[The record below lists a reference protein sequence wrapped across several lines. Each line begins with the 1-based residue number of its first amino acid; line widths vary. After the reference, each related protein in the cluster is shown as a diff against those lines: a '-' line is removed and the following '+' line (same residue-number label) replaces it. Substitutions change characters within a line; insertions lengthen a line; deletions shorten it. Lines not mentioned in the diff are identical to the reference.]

1 MMGKRSNSFANNV
14 LIFLLAFSMILC
26 QIPVD
31 AFAES
36 GTLVL
41 KMNDAD
47 MTLSAAG
54 DFSVAKKV
62 KYGDSMVLTLEPSSG
77 YSGDAEF
84 LYVAG
89 DSIPDGSTSWEI
101 WTSDKHPTE
110 PGNYYLGY
118 QASVNNETVFKAD
131 STYGFTIEKAQ
142 LAAPA
147 GAAWSGG
154 SKAEWSAVTKSASGT
169 DLDSGAVSGY
179 QVKLSKDGKESKTV
193 TTTETSYDFTD
204 DIKAASGDYTFTVAA
219 VSGAAAHYTDSE
231 SSASSGTTKSV
242 AITVSKDNGIT
253 SVSPES
259 AILISG
265 NTTYNS
271 ETFAAVVKSG
281 RTFGSWSSSDA
292 GLTIADPANEST
304 KVSVP
309 ADYSGEDAVT
319 LSVSTVDKTA
329 PTIKSFT
336 AGTGDKYG
344 YLQGTAGDSGGGIAA
359 YAFSTKADKGDLLES
374 DWTVLGTAEEN
385 ASCEQK
391 VSAAGKYY
399 FYVKD
404 SSGNITGSSDPIQA
418 TEVIYHDY
426 YSDNNKTDKTDYM
439 VGSGALT
446 LADISGARYGYDFG
460 GWYKSSDFSGS
471 DVTEISTQSDSAV
484 NVYAKWTREVVKISA
499 QPQGVETTYDGKN
512 HELSVSVANATGV
525 ISYQWFKDGTKIE
538 GATSANY
545 NVKNV
550 SDSGS
555 YKVRVTVTLDS
566 TDVIKDSDEAVV
578 AIGRKDLT
586 ITAADKTA
594 VFGDPAP
601 DYSFTASGFADS
613 EDTGVLTAGTY
624 DCSYTQG
631 SHAGQYAITPRDFSA
646 ANYQISYV
654 PGTLNVS
661 AKAITGL
668 DISLEKSSCT
678 YTGGGIE
685 PAVIV
690 KDGGTDVDSK
700 NYTVSYTD
708 NVNQGTAKATVTF
721 QNDYTGEKTLE
732 FTIVKAD
739 FSAEASI
746 ADWTYGDTAP
756 DPSITN
762 NPGSGKVTYY
772 YASSE
777 TGEGTTTK
785 PSDAGTYYIYA
796 VIAATGNYNEYT
808 TPRKSFTIKKRSI
821 TFTASTAV
829 WPYDG
834 TSHSSSDYAQ
844 SGDTAG
850 SDGFQRIWVEG
861 TITDA
866 GTTANKVRYT
876 LTSSTNAN
884 NYDINC
890 IDGTLTVTADAL
902 STPDECS
909 WSSSSAGTAAWIGIV
924 RTGLIVS
931 YNVQLYRVG
940 TETAIAEA
948 DTTDDSY
955 DFSKAIKD
963 DCTAQGQTGQYYFKV
978 KAVPYGGV
986 NLANYTS
993 SADSDASLYINTIK
1007 LTTGKTPG
1015 IASLTGVAEGTSYL
1029 IRGET
1034 VDISAALDTGYSF
1047 ADPVWTCSGAISVA
1061 DPSKSATTI
1070 TASSLLTSSA
1080 EATLNAYSSDDLPVI
1095 GSFEAA
1101 YAEDGSVTLSLNA
1114 SDSKAVTA
1122 WAITNSSDTPAD
1134 TEWRSVAGS
1143 QTGITESM
1151 TINAKGTYYAWVK
1164 DGTNVVGGDKY
1175 KIAIYKIDF
1184 DGNGGTGTMS
1194 SLLKIQNKALTLPAN
1209 TYAKEGYIFQT
1220 WKGST
1225 GSYGDGKSYA
1235 ANSDDTLSAQWSNQ
1249 RFNYN
1254 VEYYYMDTDGSYLT
1268 APSETKTFEGSYG
1281 DVISSDSETISQS
1294 KAGMSLDTSR
1304 PDSITLTG
1312 SGKVLKVYYQRN
1324 KYTITYSYTKPGDA
1338 AATSQSVDFYYNQSV
1353 TEVDKP
1359 SVEGY
1364 TFVGWEYDDFGT
1376 KPATMPLRNIKAS
1389 GSFTANEAK
1398 YNINYYEKNLTG
1410 DDYTLVDSATETRS
1424 ARHDDKIT
1432 FANNDANCK
1441 AFEGFSVE
1449 GITVSS
1455 GAAGGSA
1462 PSGMQTSVT
1471 ATISAIAGQTTNINY
1486 YYTRNSYKLTL
1497 NVYKDNRVTNIYSH
1511 PSEVLYGTPINASE
1525 YANYGQSDW
1534 TKNRTDMKDYV
1545 LASYAD
1551 WSTGSAPA
1559 TMPAADITVSRDYE
1573 KNLGS
1578 FLVEVY
1584 YEQGSTG
1591 HYVKQSTL
1599 AYYAAKDSNVTV
1611 GNSSSDTVNFEDFK
1625 NYISDFSQYEYDSG
1639 NANNVTSGTV
1649 ASDGSTTLKVYFKGK
1664 QTSTTVNYYYRSG
1677 TESILMGSVVITG
1690 NVGMNYTYDPALL
1703 FKSVSGTPA
1712 PVEGTYTSGNKTIN
1726 GVSAES
1732 YDFLSNNYVIYA
1744 SGYYYNGEGNWP
1756 GGGYIYTADGL
1767 TTKTATFGYG
1777 ETALGKDYANRMNI
1791 YYTPVPHET
1800 QYYLNVVHTPYS
1812 YLTKAPAGD
1821 KNLPLTVVY
1830 GGTTYKI
1837 RVTNESNIYQAA
1849 WENDTTRNYSGYPG
1863 GTVLN
1868 GKWKVADPK
1877 TLRTG
1882 WNEVNIDGQTYYTN
1896 DNDDG
1901 DYIYLADTSNQ
1912 FYEGHYV
1919 SYNFLDAKSNP
1930 NKLGYSTV
1938 EDYLANYKSSHN
1950 DDADADLA
1958 YIYNGNY
1965 YGFMSDNG
1973 TYTFTYRYKTK
1984 YSLTYYL
1991 SGQYK
1996 TVDYAQGTEVTPE
2009 TDSSIFSAKDGC
2021 TIAWYTDSAFT
2032 TPATKF
2038 TISSDTMLYGRYERN
2053 TVTYH
2058 KYAYYQL
2065 GDPINIG
2072 GISTSYITKDNIGSL
2087 SSDITSESTSE
2098 TISFT
2103 DGVGKVSNKTV
2114 STTKYYYKGSLVMT
2128 DVESPVL
2135 TYTEVSIDPADAKYV
2150 VSGYNYEETNANNVL
2165 NQTIITDGTSLS
2177 IYYARNVHSVV
2188 KTTDAA
2194 KASTAVT
2201 NYYRFGHTVS
2211 VDAPKKSGYQFKN
2224 WTWKI
2229 KDASTGTW
2237 SEWTEAPTL
2246 AADGS
2251 GSFTMPDAALEMT
2264 AVWEPADF
2272 DATVTHYFQNR
2283 DKTYGK
2289 DTLKEFAKYSQSFG
2303 TVSVDGTDTN
2313 ACEFS
2318 NNGKVVGIAVPETLK
2333 TGGDA
2338 SKLSDYDKVTYYE
2351 YNGSESKPSVNSK
2364 DAFAVVLK
2372 QGCTSEKVVRGDAY
2386 RLTGLSAF
2394 TYDYTIFEY
2403 NNNTA
2408 TLSGNDTFT
2417 SAYGMSLAYYY
2428 TRNSYN
2434 INAVSKVSDGGS
2446 ESGATITG
2454 TGSYLY
2460 RNDAALRAVVPDGY
2474 TFKGWYKAEDV
2485 LEGYD
2490 ASDNTKTLDSYK
2502 LKADI
2507 SGVSK
2512 VSEAVSYTV
2521 KVDDTSNYV
2530 AVVDPVVPSA
2540 QDNTITISGG
2550 NSYKYGYAKSDV
2562 TALNANVTTG
2572 TYDFVSSYQ
2581 WYEGDTAIEGAT
2593 TSAYLIPTGKAS
2605 GSYNYKCR
2613 AVVENKYSGRKIEI
2627 TSEPYPVTVGTADIT
2642 CHETD
2647 YNGIYDGQAHG
2658 IEIAVD
2664 KTNAADLGYTIYY
2677 STEKELTA
2685 DNYLTDGKTEAPEFT
2700 DVKLTDGAA
2709 AGRTVYYYIHS
2720 STKDYQDANGSG
2732 TVMISPKTVTL
2743 KAGGT
2748 FTKTYD
2754 GSKSI
2759 TGTELTSLEKGSYYT
2774 FSGLAAA
2781 DAAKGYIISCSAEY
2795 NDKDVKD
2802 ANSITLANIKV
2813 TDAEGN
2819 VNNNYIFSSG
2829 YTLKIPGTVTPKE
2842 LAIKWGSNAFE
2853 YNGTAQIPTVSLAE
2867 GSEPVTGENVT
2878 VKAQGAQTNAGTYIA
2893 NASFAADDSYDVN
2906 NYRISGDS
2914 TCSFTIARKTLTITP
2929 KSSEVTYDGQDHKI
2943 TDFDVAGLAA
2953 GQTCTA
2959 ETDKTDNKDAGMY
2972 TITARNG
2979 KLFSGGKDV
2988 TDNYNIVYG
2997 SADLVINRKT
3007 VTFSGITANN
3017 KVYDGSTA
3025 AELDVS
3031 GLKFEGIADGD
3042 DLSLSGLKGTFDTAN
3057 SGEGKTV
3064 TISGAVLAGTS
3075 AGNYTLADTGNQTTA
3090 AASISK
3096 AELTVTAAAVNTTY
3110 GDDAAF
3116 TSEITGFVNDENK
3129 TTANVSGSV
3138 IYRIKKDSGGAAA
3151 YDKTSTAAGTYD
3163 IVLDLSE
3170 LQAGNYTF
3178 KAGDTAQLNVAQ
3190 REITVAA
3197 ADGVNITKTYDG
3209 TTSAAVPSA
3218 DYAFANVVNSDKI
3231 ALTYTAAYNS
3241 ANVAEANKVIMS
3253 GLSID
3258 NANYKLITSTFDI
3271 RGSVSKAALTVT
3283 ADSKSI
3289 TYGGS
3294 APTYT
3299 ATYSGLVNK
3308 ETSAVISGTPA
3319 FACAYDTASAE
3330 HRGAGKYTITPS
3342 GLDSANYAITYA
3354 DGILTV
3360 NKAKITVTA
3369 DSKSITYGDA
3379 LPVYTG
3385 QYSGFRYAEDTES
3398 VITGTPVYTCAADV
3412 ASAAGTY
3419 DITVNVSGLSAD
3431 NYDFTGAKGTLTI
3444 SLHKINISGITVSDK
3459 TYDGTTNVA
3468 ASQIGTGNVDYDG
3481 ILDADK
3487 ANEGINVTNARYD
3500 SKDAGSRTVNF
3511 TVGLNDYLKAR
3522 YTIGTA
3528 QSSADSNITSKG
3540 LTITADNKTISYG
3553 SAAPTYT
3560 YKTDGFVTGENVSA
3574 LSGGIK
3580 YDCSYKQNDPVNTYD
3595 IIPGGFTSSNY
3606 AITYNKGVLTVEK
3619 THLQTPAVSWSTTSP
3634 GTVIWTK
3641 PAQIGN
3647 VAVSGYKLELYKDD
3661 GTAPVY
3667 TDAALGADAVSKDL
3681 LETIRSSGAGKY
3693 YVTVTA
3699 IASDTDNASKANVA
3713 DSAAGKSGY
3722 KYAAA
3727 VSIDYAADTV
3737 SQKGKSSISIKDSSA
3752 ASYVVVAGEQ
3762 SIPLAATLINET
3774 GYSVSSWTADNA
3786 SLTFSNQTQSG
3797 TSVAASANMSYSLS
3811 STAVNITLTLKATA
3825 ATLSASAS
3833 ANKTS
3838 VDYGYQAADAPVLT
3852 AAASAVSDNVDSDKY
3867 DYTYQWYSKKGP
3879 TGKWTIISGAES
3891 SQYTMPTGFKAAQA
3905 YYMYQC
3911 EITAARKDNGEK
3923 KTGFTNMLALSVN
3936 RIEFKDATVTMGDWE
3951 YGQARKSPST
3961 TIQPDGIVPVITYSS
3976 DGGTTWSGTIPKD
3989 VGNYKVRA
3997 DYAES
4002 VNYKEKIVED
4012 TFAITAAKLAAPA
4025 NLRTVASD
4033 TAPYGK
4039 ASWSAVTGPKE
4050 NSGINSDSSISVKY
4064 EVSLFRDTEKLT
4076 TITTDGTSYD
4086 FTSYYT
4092 QTGTYTFSVKALATC
4107 SNNNVNNC
4115 ADSDTATGGD
4125 FVISKN
4131 MAGGTY
4137 EKTYDGKAITL
4148 TADSTDGAQYQWLCN
4163 NTEISGATD
4172 KTYDA
4177 TYVEQNGTYVC
4188 RITAGGS
4195 IYYSPNHV
4203 VNISPLAVTITASSD
4218 SKTYDGTALTNGTFT
4233 SATLADGDSAACT
4246 MTSASTI
4253 TNVGSVNNTIGS
4265 VTIKDDT
4272 DKTVYTD
4279 GGTNNNY
4286 TVTKAAGTLT
4296 VSAKGIG
4303 DLNAYASDI
4312 TVAAIADQTYT
4323 GSAITPVLVVKY
4335 GNDITLVNGTD
4346 YTLSY
4351 STNVNVGTVTI
4362 TITGKGNYS
4371 GSITK
4376 TFQIVQRK
4384 ITVTS
4389 AAASKTYD
4397 GTPLTTSGTGSLT
4410 VTTGSLGSGDALN
4423 SVNFT
4428 GTQTDTGSSD
4438 NKFDTLTIYKGTEN
4452 VTGNY
4457 DIISA
4462 YGKLTVTKKS
4472 LGGGEVSV
4480 ADIADQTYTGAEIKP
4495 VPTVTYAPSGKTALT
4510 VSADDYDVTYS
4521 GNINKG
4527 TAMITITAKDASTN
4541 FSGSITKTFQIVPRA
4556 ITVTSKNESKTYD
4569 GTPLTTS
4576 GVASLTVTTGSLGS
4590 GDALNSVTF
4599 TGTQTAAGSSD
4610 NTFDI
4615 LTIYKGTENVTDN
4628 YTITPAYGTLTVSAR
4643 SIEESGGYAKD
4654 ITVADIA
4661 DQTYTGAAITPQ
4673 PVVTC
4678 TGLKSAASTTLV
4690 KDTDYTVSYSAN
4702 VNVGTV
4708 TITITG
4714 KGNYSG
4720 SITKTFKIVNA
4731 DMTVTANDYSGTYD
4745 GSAHGISVSAS
4756 APSSTATVY
4765 YGTEK
4770 IDSTNYL
4777 DTAKSSTVN
4786 PTYTNAGTYTV
4797 YYYIT
4802 ADNYNAVKGSKIV
4815 TISRKTIGDGSAT
4828 PAADITAA
4836 ADLGDKEYTGSA
4848 FTPAPTVNYSALP
4861 GTDKALKAGT
4871 DYTVSY
4877 ADNTNTGTATMTITG
4892 QGNYSGSIVKTFQ
4905 IVRKSIGGGT
4915 SEAASGITVNMDL
4928 SDKTYSGSAFTP
4940 AAEVKYG
4947 ETVLKEG
4954 TDYTVSYE
4962 NNTDVGTATVTITG
4976 IGKYSGSIVKTFKIV
4991 KAGMTVTAENYS
5003 GTYDGKAHG
5012 ISVSAN
5018 APASTAVIYYSAS
5031 ELTAENYNKDGST
5044 VNPTYINIGTYK
5056 VYYYITADNYNAE
5069 KGSKTVTISRKA
5081 IGDGSATPLTD
5092 IAATADLSDK
5102 SFTGSAFTPEPTVKF
5117 GDTTL
5122 TSGTDYTVSY
5132 NNNTGVGTAT
5142 MTITGQGNYSG
5153 TIVWTFRIVKA
5164 KMTVSADGYSGIYDG
5179 KTHGISV
5186 SASAPASTAVIYYS
5200 TSELTAANY
5209 STSGS
5214 TTKPV
5219 FTDAG
5224 TYTVYYCAA
5233 ADDYDAVTGSR
5244 TVAIS
5249 RRPIGNGSAAPAAD
5263 ITATADLSD
5272 RAYTGSAFTPAPA
5285 VSCSVL
5291 PGTDKTLKAGTDYM
5305 TTYEHNT
5312 NAGTATMTI
5321 TGQGNYSGTIVMT
5334 FNITAKSIGSG
5345 TAENYI
5351 TVSDIADQTYQP
5363 AGCEPKPVVKCTG
5376 LSGGDRTLVA
5386 GKDYTLSYEQN
5397 KAVGTATVTITGIG
5411 DFSGTITKTFRIIAA
5426 EPDYKVNDYT
5436 GTYDG
5441 SEHSGQVVKPS
5452 DDTVVY
5458 YSTEP
5463 LDENNY
5469 LNASQSVPEFK
5480 NAGDYTIYYYVTR
5493 PNYNAKRG
5501 SFKVKIDKMQPTISA
5516 DPGSFVYD
5524 GKPHRIDATTNGD
5537 GAISYSNND
5546 QIKAGSYDVI
5556 ISTAETDNN
5565 NAAEIT
5571 AKLTITKRGI
5581 TLTADSGSRKYN
5593 GSALTADG
5601 YKISSGSLAGGD
5613 KIASVRI
5620 SGSQVKAGTSDNTI
5634 SNAVIRSSNGEDV
5647 TSCYDI
5653 VYVNG
5658 SLEVIKAAS
5667 ASVHKRGGEG
5677 TADNGITAVSTNN
5690 DSRRTI
5696 SKTKDKTDNSGAEDG
5711 GTNNGTIKKNANNAD
5726 SSSNMALF
5734 NILALV
5740 LLIISALYS
5749 LLRRKNSMLNKILNT
5764 GIAVAGIILT
5774 ILTFHAGT
5782 LVFVN
5787 KISIEFA
5794 ILLAAAVVVT
5804 AAGLHHKNEE

>member
-1 MMGKRSNSFANNV
+1 M
-14 LIFLLAFSMILC
+14 
-26 QIPVD
+26 
-31 AFAES
+31 
-36 GTLVL
+36 
-41 KMNDAD
+41 
-47 MTLSAAG
+47 
-54 DFSVAKKV
+54 
-62 KYGDSMVLTLEPSSG
+62 
-77 YSGDAEF
+77 
-84 LYVAG
+84 
-89 DSIPDGSTSWEI
+89 
-101 WTSDKHPTE
+101 
-110 PGNYYLGY
+110 
-118 QASVNNETVFKAD
+118 
-131 STYGFTIEKAQ
+131 
-142 LAAPA
+142 
-147 GAAWSGG
+147 
-154 SKAEWSAVTKSASGT
+154 
-169 DLDSGAVSGY
+169 
-179 QVKLSKDGKESKTV
+179 
-193 TTTETSYDFTD
+193 
-204 DIKAASGDYTFTVAA
+204 
-219 VSGAAAHYTDSE
+219 
-231 SSASSGTTKSV
+231 
-242 AITVSKDNGIT
+242 
-253 SVSPES
+253 
-259 AILISG
+259 
-265 NTTYNS
+265 
-271 ETFAAVVKSG
+271 
-281 RTFGSWSSSDA
+281 
-292 GLTIADPANEST
+292 
-304 KVSVP
+304 
-309 ADYSGEDAVT
+309 
-319 LSVSTVDKTA
+319 
-329 PTIKSFT
+329 
-336 AGTGDKYG
+336 
-344 YLQGTAGDSGGGIAA
+344 
-359 YAFSTKADKGDLLES
+359 
-374 DWTVLGTAEEN
+374 
-385 ASCEQK
+385 
-391 VSAAGKYY
+391 
-399 FYVKD
+399 
-404 SSGNITGSSDPIQA
+404 
-418 TEVIYHDY
+418 
-426 YSDNNKTDKTDYM
+426 
-439 VGSGALT
+439 
-446 LADISGARYGYDFG
+446 
-460 GWYKSSDFSGS
+460 
-471 DVTEISTQSDSAV
+471 
-484 NVYAKWTREVVKISA
+484 
-499 QPQGVETTYDGKN
+499 
-512 HELSVSVANATGV
+512 
-525 ISYQWFKDGTKIE
+525 
-538 GATSANY
+538 
-545 NVKNV
+545 
-550 SDSGS
+550 
-555 YKVRVTVTLDS
+555 
-566 TDVIKDSDEAVV
+566 
-578 AIGRKDLT
+578 
-586 ITAADKTA
+586 
-594 VFGDPAP
+594 
-601 DYSFTASGFADS
+601 
-613 EDTGVLTAGTY
+613 
-624 DCSYTQG
+624 
-631 SHAGQYAITPRDFSA
+631 
-646 ANYQISYV
+646 
-654 PGTLNVS
+654 
-661 AKAITGL
+661 
-668 DISLEKSSCT
+668 
-678 YTGGGIE
+678 
-685 PAVIV
+685 
-690 KDGGTDVDSK
+690 
-700 NYTVSYTD
+700 
-708 NVNQGTAKATVTF
+708 
-721 QNDYTGEKTLE
+721 
-732 FTIVKAD
+732 
-739 FSAEASI
+739 
-746 ADWTYGDTAP
+746 
-756 DPSITN
+756 
-762 NPGSGKVTYY
+762 
-772 YASSE
+772 
-777 TGEGTTTK
+777 
-785 PSDAGTYYIYA
+785 
-796 VIAATGNYNEYT
+796 
-808 TPRKSFTIKKRSI
+808 
-821 TFTASTAV
+821 
-829 WPYDG
+829 
-834 TSHSSSDYAQ
+834 
-844 SGDTAG
+844 
-850 SDGFQRIWVEG
+850 
-861 TITDA
+861 
-866 GTTANKVRYT
+866 
-876 LTSSTNAN
+876 
-884 NYDINC
+884 
-890 IDGTLTVTADAL
+890 
-902 STPDECS
+902 
-909 WSSSSAGTAAWIGIV
+909 
-924 RTGLIVS
+924 
-931 YNVQLYRVG
+931 
-940 TETAIAEA
+940 
-948 DTTDDSY
+948 
-955 DFSKAIKD
+955 
-963 DCTAQGQTGQYYFKV
+963 
-978 KAVPYGGV
+978 
-986 NLANYTS
+986 
-993 SADSDASLYINTIK
+993 
-1007 LTTGKTPG
+1007 
-1015 IASLTGVAEGTSYL
+1015 
-1029 IRGET
+1029 
-1034 VDISAALDTGYSF
+1034 
-1047 ADPVWTCSGAISVA
+1047 
-1061 DPSKSATTI
+1061 
-1070 TASSLLTSSA
+1070 
-1080 EATLNAYSSDDLPVI
+1080 
-1095 GSFEAA
+1095 
-1101 YAEDGSVTLSLNA
+1101 
-1114 SDSKAVTA
+1114 
-1122 WAITNSSDTPAD
+1122 
-1134 TEWRSVAGS
+1134 
-1143 QTGITESM
+1143 
-1151 TINAKGTYYAWVK
+1151 
-1164 DGTNVVGGDKY
+1164 
-1175 KIAIYKIDF
+1175 
-1184 DGNGGTGTMS
+1184 
-1194 SLLKIQNKALTLPAN
+1194 
-1209 TYAKEGYIFQT
+1209 
-1220 WKGST
+1220 
-1225 GSYGDGKSYA
+1225 
-1235 ANSDDTLSAQWSNQ
+1235 
-1249 RFNYN
+1249 
-1254 VEYYYMDTDGSYLT
+1254 
-1268 APSETKTFEGSYG
+1268 
-1281 DVISSDSETISQS
+1281 
-1294 KAGMSLDTSR
+1294 
-1304 PDSITLTG
+1304 
-1312 SGKVLKVYYQRN
+1312 
-1324 KYTITYSYTKPGDA
+1324 
-1338 AATSQSVDFYYNQSV
+1338 
-1353 TEVDKP
+1353 
-1359 SVEGY
+1359 
-1364 TFVGWEYDDFGT
+1364 
-1376 KPATMPLRNIKAS
+1376 
-1389 GSFTANEAK
+1389 
-1398 YNINYYEKNLTG
+1398 
-1410 DDYTLVDSATETRS
+1410 
-1424 ARHDDKIT
+1424 
-1432 FANNDANCK
+1432 
-1441 AFEGFSVE
+1441 
-1449 GITVSS
+1449 
-1455 GAAGGSA
+1455 
-1462 PSGMQTSVT
+1462 
-1471 ATISAIAGQTTNINY
+1471 
-1486 YYTRNSYKLTL
+1486 
-1497 NVYKDNRVTNIYSH
+1497 
-1511 PSEVLYGTPINASE
+1511 
-1525 YANYGQSDW
+1525 
-1534 TKNRTDMKDYV
+1534 
-1545 LASYAD
+1545 
-1551 WSTGSAPA
+1551 
-1559 TMPAADITVSRDYE
+1559 
-1573 KNLGS
+1573 
-1578 FLVEVY
+1578 
-1584 YEQGSTG
+1584 
-1591 HYVKQSTL
+1591 
-1599 AYYAAKDSNVTV
+1599 
-1611 GNSSSDTVNFEDFK
+1611 
-1625 NYISDFSQYEYDSG
+1625 
-1639 NANNVTSGTV
+1639 
-1649 ASDGSTTLKVYFKGK
+1649 
-1664 QTSTTVNYYYRSG
+1664 
-1677 TESILMGSVVITG
+1677 
-1690 NVGMNYTYDPALL
+1690 
-1703 FKSVSGTPA
+1703 
-1712 PVEGTYTSGNKTIN
+1712 
-1726 GVSAES
+1726 
-1732 YDFLSNNYVIYA
+1732 
-1744 SGYYYNGEGNWP
+1744 
-1756 GGGYIYTADGL
+1756 
-1767 TTKTATFGYG
+1767 
-1777 ETALGKDYANRMNI
+1777 
-1791 YYTPVPHET
+1791 
-1800 QYYLNVVHTPYS
+1800 
-1812 YLTKAPAGD
+1812 
-1821 KNLPLTVVY
+1821 
-1830 GGTTYKI
+1830 
-1837 RVTNESNIYQAA
+1837 
-1849 WENDTTRNYSGYPG
+1849 
-1863 GTVLN
+1863 
-1868 GKWKVADPK
+1868 
-1877 TLRTG
+1877 
-1882 WNEVNIDGQTYYTN
+1882 
-1896 DNDDG
+1896 
-1901 DYIYLADTSNQ
+1901 
-1912 FYEGHYV
+1912 
-1919 SYNFLDAKSNP
+1919 
-1930 NKLGYSTV
+1930 
-1938 EDYLANYKSSHN
+1938 
-1950 DDADADLA
+1950 
-1958 YIYNGNY
+1958 
-1965 YGFMSDNG
+1965 
-1973 TYTFTYRYKTK
+1973 
-1984 YSLTYYL
+1984 
-1991 SGQYK
+1991 
-1996 TVDYAQGTEVTPE
+1996 
-2009 TDSSIFSAKDGC
+2009 
-2021 TIAWYTDSAFT
+2021 
-2032 TPATKF
+2032 
-2038 TISSDTMLYGRYERN
+2038 
-2053 TVTYH
+2053 
-2058 KYAYYQL
+2058 
-2065 GDPINIG
+2065 
-2072 GISTSYITKDNIGSL
+2072 
-2087 SSDITSESTSE
+2087 
-2098 TISFT
+2098 
-2103 DGVGKVSNKTV
+2103 
-2114 STTKYYYKGSLVMT
+2114 
-2128 DVESPVL
+2128 
-2135 TYTEVSIDPADAKYV
+2135 
-2150 VSGYNYEETNANNVL
+2150 
-2165 NQTIITDGTSLS
+2165 
-2177 IYYARNVHSVV
+2177 
-2188 KTTDAA
+2188 
-2194 KASTAVT
+2194 
-2201 NYYRFGHTVS
+2201 
-2211 VDAPKKSGYQFKN
+2211 
-2224 WTWKI
+2224 
-2229 KDASTGTW
+2229 
-2237 SEWTEAPTL
+2237 
-2246 AADGS
+2246 
-2251 GSFTMPDAALEMT
+2251 
-2264 AVWEPADF
+2264 
-2272 DATVTHYFQNR
+2272 
-2283 DKTYGK
+2283 
-2289 DTLKEFAKYSQSFG
+2289 
-2303 TVSVDGTDTN
+2303 
-2313 ACEFS
+2313 
-2318 NNGKVVGIAVPETLK
+2318 
-2333 TGGDA
+2333 
-2338 SKLSDYDKVTYYE
+2338 
-2351 YNGSESKPSVNSK
+2351 
-2364 DAFAVVLK
+2364 
-2372 QGCTSEKVVRGDAY
+2372 
-2386 RLTGLSAF
+2386 
-2394 TYDYTIFEY
+2394 
-2403 NNNTA
+2403 
-2408 TLSGNDTFT
+2408 
-2417 SAYGMSLAYYY
+2417 
-2428 TRNSYN
+2428 
-2434 INAVSKVSDGGS
+2434 
-2446 ESGATITG
+2446 
-2454 TGSYLY
+2454 
-2460 RNDAALRAVVPDGY
+2460 
-2474 TFKGWYKAEDV
+2474 
-2485 LEGYD
+2485 
-2490 ASDNTKTLDSYK
+2490 
-2502 LKADI
+2502 
-2507 SGVSK
+2507 
-2512 VSEAVSYTV
+2512 
-2521 KVDDTSNYV
+2521 
-2530 AVVDPVVPSA
+2530 
-2540 QDNTITISGG
+2540 
-2550 NSYKYGYAKSDV
+2550 
-2562 TALNANVTTG
+2562 
-2572 TYDFVSSYQ
+2572 
-2581 WYEGDTAIEGAT
+2581 
-2593 TSAYLIPTGKAS
+2593 
-2605 GSYNYKCR
+2605 
-2613 AVVENKYSGRKIEI
+2613 
-2627 TSEPYPVTVGTADIT
+2627 
-2642 CHETD
+2642 
-2647 YNGIYDGQAHG
+2647 
-2658 IEIAVD
+2658 
-2664 KTNAADLGYTIYY
+2664 
-2677 STEKELTA
+2677 
-2685 DNYLTDGKTEAPEFT
+2685 
-2700 DVKLTDGAA
+2700 
-2709 AGRTVYYYIHS
+2709 YYYIHS

-2979 KLFSGGKDV
+2979 KVFSGGKDV

-3197 ADGVNITKTYDG
+3197 ADGVNMTKTYDG

-3528 QSSADSNITSKG
+3528 QNSAASNITSKG

-3833 ANKTS
+3833 ADKMS
-3838 VDYGYQAADAPVLT
+3838 VDYGYQAADAPKLT
-3852 AAASAVSDNVDSDKY
+3852 AAASPVSDNVTSDGY
-3867 DYTYQWYSKKGP
+3867 NYTYQWYSKEGP
-3879 TGKWTIISGAES
+3879 TGIWTIISGAES

-3905 YYMYQC
+3905 YYMYRC
-3911 EITAARKDNGEK
+3911 KITATRKDNGEQ
-3923 KTGFTNMLALSVN
+3923 KTGSTDMLALSVN
-3936 RIEFKDATVTMGDWE
+3936 RIEFKDATVTMGGWE

-3961 TIQPDGIVPVITYSS
+3961 TTQPDGIVPVITYSS

-3989 VGNYKVRA
+3989 VGKYKVRA
-3997 DYAES
+3997 YYAES
-4002 VNYKEKIVED
+4002 TNYKAKTVED

-4025 NLRTVASD
+4025 NLRTVASA

-4050 NSGINSDSSISVKY
+4050 NNGVTSDSSVSVKY
-4064 EVSLFRDTEKLT
+4064 EVSLFRGTEKLT
-4076 TITTDGTSYD
+4076 TITTENTSYD

-4092 QTGTYTFSVKALATC
+4092 QTGTYTFSVQAQATC

-4163 NTEISGATD
+4163 NKEISDATN

-4188 RITAGGS
+4188 LITAGGS

-4233 SATLADGDSAACT
+4233 SATLADGDRAACT

-4265 VTIKDDT
+4265 VTIKND

-4323 GSAITPVLVVKY
+4323 GSAITPVPVVKY

-4351 STNVNVGTVTI
+4351 SANVNVGAVTI

-4428 GTQTDTGSSD
+4428 GTQTAAGSSDNTFDILTIYKGTENVTANYDITPAYGMLTVTKKSLGDGEVSVADIADQTYTGAEIKPVPAVTYAPSGKPALTVSPDDYDVTYSNNVNKGTATITITAKGTSTNFSGTITKTFKIVPRAITVTSKDANKTYDGTALTTSGVASLTVTTGSLGSRDALNSVTFTGTQTAAGSSDNTFDILTIYKGTENVTDNYTISTGYGTLTVSARSIEESGGYAKDITVADIADQTYTGAAITPQPVVTCTGLKSAASTTLVKDTDYTVSYSANVNVGTVTVTITGKGNYSGSITKTFNIVKRAITVTSKDASKTYDGTALTTSGIDKLTVTGAGLGSGDALHSVNFTGTQTDTGSSD
-4438 NKFDTLTIYKGTEN
+4438 NKFDTLTIYKGTDN
-4452 VTGNY
+4452 VTANY
-4457 DIISA
+4457 DITPA

-4480 ADIADQTYTGAEIKP
+4480 ADIADQTYTGEEIKP
-4495 VPTVTYAPSGKTALT
+4495 VPKVTYAPSGKTALT

-4541 FSGSITKTFQIVPRA
+4541 FSGSITKTFQIVQRK
-4556 ITVTSKNESKTYD
+4556 ITVTSAAASKTYD
-4569 GTPLTTS
+4569 GTPLMTS
-4576 GVASLTVTTGSLGS
+4576 GTGSLTVTTGELGS

-4599 TGTQTAAGSSD
+4599 TGTQTAAGTSS
-4610 NTFDI
+4610 NTYKD
-4615 LTIYKGTENVTDN
+4615 LTIDKNGTDVTGN
-4628 YTITPAYGTLTVSAR
+4628 YTITSAYGTLTVSAK

-4661 DQTYTGAAITPQ
+4661 DQTYTGSAIMPQ

-4802 ADNYNAVKGSKIV
+4802 ADNYNAVKGSKVV

-4836 ADLGDKEYTGSA
+4836 VDLGDKEYTGSA

-5069 KGSKTVTISRKA
+5069 KGSETVTISRKA

-5571 AKLTITKRGI
+5571 VKLTITKRGI

-5711 GTNNGTIKKNANNAD
+5711 DTNNGTIKKNANNAD